1 MKVTVELSE
10 AELKEIKH
18 FAKEKRKGPAIR
30 KLALDGLMIRKRKAL
45 SEKIMKGKWSV
56 ELLDL
61 EKLRKDRSL

>member
-10 AELKEIKH
+10 AELKEIQR
-18 FAKEKRKGPAIR
+18 FAQEKRKGPAIR

-45 SEKIMKGKWSV
+45 GEKIMKGKWSV
-56 ELLDL
+56 ELPDL